1 MGLNPQQAEQIKVL
15 LRKKIENKLKKYGR
29 ETSSMPFL
37 ARLIQ
42 DNEKIAAY
50 SFIHSVATTL
60 GMSIYEDVSVIIGK
74 INSTEC
80 FRNYG
85 VGGVISKQQNLTIKK
100 IITELRNENRKPDVK
115 KRTANIKKETSE
127 VLAASSVGGKFQ
139 KAGNIADFY
148 MKRDG
153 VEHYFEIKTVKP
165 NIDVFEKSKTK
176 LLEWVARKRSPV
188 KVFLAFPYN
197 PYHPEPYSR
206 FTETGMMD
214 LPNDFLIGEEYWN
227 FIGGKETFP
236 QLLDT
241 FDEVGKEFKEK
252 LQAKFKQI
260 AKEKIN
266 SY

>member
-1 MGLNPQQAEQIKVL
+1 MGLNTQQKDQIKL
-15 LRKKIENKLKKYGR
+15 ILRKKIENKLKNYGR

-74 INSTEC
+74 GSSTEC

-85 VGGVISKQQNLTIKK
+85 VGGVISKHQNMVIKK
-100 IITELRNENRKPDVK
+100 IITDLRNGDRKAD
-115 KRTANIKKETSE
+115 IKSE
-127 VLAASSVGGKFQ
+127 IAEILKTNSAGGKFQ
-139 KAGNIADFY
+139 KSGNIADFY

-153 VEHYFEIKTVKP
+153 VEHFFEIKTVKP
-165 NIDVFEKSKTK
+165 NIDVFEKSKMK
-176 LLEWVARKRSPV
+176 LLEWIARKRSV
-188 KVFLAFPYN
+188 IKVFLAFPYN

-214 LPNDFLIGEEYWN
+214 SPNDFLVGEEYWDY
-227 FIGGKETFP
+227 IGGKETFP
-236 QLLDT
+236 QLLIT
-241 FDEVGKEFKEK
+241 FDEIGKEFKDK
-252 LQAKFKQI
+252 LQEKFKQI
-260 AKEKIN
+260 AKEKIS

>member
-1 MGLNPQQAEQIKVL
+1 MALTNTQKEQIKNL

-37 ARLIQ
+37 SRLIQ
-42 DNEKIAAY
+42 DDEKIAAY
-50 SFIHSVATTL
+50 SFIHSIATTL
-60 GMSIYEDVSVIIGK
+60 GMSIYEDVYVIIASA
-74 INSTEC
+74 NSKES

-85 VGGVISKQQNLTIKK
+85 VGGVISKQQKSVIAK
-100 IITELRNENRKPDVK
+100 IITELRNDERK
-115 KRTANIKKETSE
+115 ANIKNETSE
-127 VLAASSVGGKFQ
+127 VLQAASSSGKFQ

-148 MKRDG
+148 MNRNG
-153 VEHYFEIKTVKP
+153 TEYFFEIKTVKP

-176 LLEWVARKRSPV
+176 LLEWVARRRKPV

-206 FTETGMMD
+206 FTETGMMNH
-214 LPNDFLIGEEYWN
+214 PNDFLVGEEYWN
-227 FIGGKETFP
+227 FIGGKNTFP
-236 QLLDT
+236 QLLQT

-252 LQAKFKQI
+252 LKKKFQEI
-260 AKEKIN
+260 AVQKIS